1 MTKPYSVS
9 YSLTH
14 AYFSRAKMWVQL
26 SKPSKKLVVNA
37 AGAFKMVT
45 LAADHT
51 GFYIVAAVAA

>member
-1 MTKPYSVS
+1 
-9 YSLTH
+9 
-14 AYFSRAKMWVQL
+14 MWVQL